1 MKIFF
6 KIFIYLID
14 LIHKNKIIN
23 FLKKKLPNKSLKII
37 DVGAHHGETV
47 KLFIK
52 NFKIEKICCYEP
64 SKNNFLKLKK
74 NTLSLKHK
82 KIDIK
87 IFNLGI
93 GESKKIVL
101 FNQMSESSSSTFSKI
116 NFNSQYYKKK
126 NNILKFFFGKDYIED
141 SYSVELNTLKEQMTK
156 NNLEIVDLLKI
167 DTEGYEFEVI
177 KGLKKKIRKVNFIYF
192 EHHFDQMIL
201 KNYTL
206 RDVHKYLENEGFK
219 KILKLKMPFRK
230 TFEYIYANK
239 SF

>member
-14 LIHKNKIIN
+14 LNHKNKIVS

-52 NFKIEKICCYEP
+52 NFKIEKIFCYEA

-74 NTLSLKHK
+74 KILSLKHK

-93 GESKKIVL
+93 GDRKKIVL
-101 FNQMSESSSSTFSKI
+101 FNQISESSSSTFSKI
-116 NFNSQYYKKK
+116 NFNSQYFKKK
-126 NNILKFFFGKDYIED
+126 NNILKFFFGKDYIET

-177 KGLKKKIRKVNFIYF
+177 KGLKEKIRKVNFIYF

-206 RDVHKYLENEGFK
+206 SDVHKYLENEGFK

>member
-14 LIHKNKIIN
+14 LIHKKKIVN
-23 FLKKKLPNKSLKII
+23 FLKKKLPNKSLRII

-52 NFKIEKICCYEP
+52 NFKIEKIFCYEA
-64 SKNNFLKLKK
+64 SKINFLKLKE
-74 NTLSLKHK
+74 NTLTLKNK

-93 GESKKIVL
+93 GESKKIVV
-101 FNQMSESSSSTFSKI
+101 FNQISETSSSTFSKI
-116 NFNSQYYKKK
+116 NFNSQYFKKK
-126 NNILKFFFGKDYIED
+126 NKILKFFFGKDYID
-141 SYSVELNTLKEQMTK
+141 TSYPVEINTLNQEMTK

-167 DTEGYEFEVI
+167 DTEGYEYEVI
-177 KGLKKKIRKVNFIYF
+177 KGLNEKIRKVNFIYF

-206 RDVHKYLENEGFK
+206 RDVNKYLENAGFE
-219 KILKLKMPFRK
+219 KIFKLKMPFRK
-230 TFEYIYANK
+230 TFEYIYANR

>member
-6 KIFIYLID
+6 KLFIYLID
-14 LIHKNKIIN
+14 LIHKNKIVN
-23 FLKKKLPNKSLKII
+23 FLKKILPNKSLKII

-52 NFKIEKICCYEP
+52 NFKIEKIFCYEA
-64 SKNNFLKLKK
+64 SKNNFLKLRK

-82 KIDIK
+82 KINIK

-93 GESKKIVL
+93 GDSKKIVL
-101 FNQMSESSSSTFSKI
+101 FNQISESSSSTFSKI
-116 NFNSQYYKKK
+116 NFNSQYFKKK
-126 NNILKFFFGKDYIED
+126 NNILKFFFGKDYIET
-141 SYSVELNTLKEQMTK
+141 SYSIELNTLKEQMTK

-167 DTEGYEFEVI
+167 DTVGFEFEVI
-177 KGLKKKIRKVNFIYF
+177 KGLKEKIRKVNFIYF

-206 RDVHKYLENEGFK
+206 RDVHKYLENKGFE

>member
-14 LIHKNKIIN
+14 LNHKNKIVN

-52 NFKIEKICCYEP
+52 NFKIEKIFCYEA

-74 NTLSLKHK
+74 NILSLKHK

-93 GESKKIVL
+93 GDSKKIVL
-101 FNQMSESSSSTFSKI
+101 FNQISESSSSTFSKI
-116 NFNSQYYKKK
+116 NFNSQYFKKK
-126 NNILKFFFGKDYIED
+126 NNILKFFFGKDYIET

-177 KGLKKKIRKVNFIYF
+177 KGLKEKIRKVNFIYF

-206 RDVHKYLENEGFK
+206 SDVHKYLENEGFK

>member
-6 KIFIYLID
+6 KIFIFLID
-14 LIHKNKIIN
+14 LNHKNKIVN

-52 NFKIEKICCYEP
+52 NFKIEKIFCYEA

-74 NTLSLKHK
+74 NILSLKHK

-93 GESKKIVL
+93 GDSKKIVL
-101 FNQMSESSSSTFSKI
+101 FNQISESSSSTFSKI
-116 NFNSQYYKKK
+116 NFNSQYFKKK
-126 NNILKFFFGKDYIED
+126 NNILKFFFGKDYIET

-177 KGLKKKIRKVNFIYF
+177 KGLKEKIRKVNFIYF

-206 RDVHKYLENEGFK
+206 SDVHKYLENEGFK

>member
-101 FNQMSESSSSTFSKI
+101 FNQISESSSSTFSKI

-126 NNILKFFFGKDYIED
+126 NNILKFFFGKDYIKD

>member
-14 LIHKNKIIN
+14 LNHKNKIVS

-52 NFKIEKICCYEP
+52 NFKIEKIFCYEA

-74 NTLSLKHK
+74 NILSLKHK

-93 GESKKIVL
+93 GDSKKIVL
-101 FNQMSESSSSTFSKI
+101 FNQISESSSSTFSKI
-116 NFNSQYYKKK
+116 NFNSQYFKKK
-126 NNILKFFFGKDYIED
+126 NNILKFFFGKDYIET

-177 KGLKKKIRKVNFIYF
+177 KGLKEKIRKVNFIYF

-206 RDVHKYLENEGFK
+206 SDVHKYLENEGFK